1 MSVVDELLEVDG
13 LDWLRTLSSGW
24 EAIPLKR
31 LARIKYGLGQ
41 PPRLLDGGLPLI
53 RATNVNRGKI
63 TPQDLVFVDP
73 DDVPYERDPILRT
86 DDIIVVRSGAYTGD
100 SAIIPREYDGAIS
113 GYDMVVRATKAD
125 PRFIAFSLLSIPV
138 LHHQIDLCR
147 LRAAQPHLNAEELG
161 ETILCVPP
169 LPEQRAIAGFLDRKT
184 AQIDAVVAKKQRL
197 IERLQEKRQALISHA
212 VTKGLNPHAP
222 MKDSGIEWLKEVPAH
237 WMVRRFRHCGTIPN
251 GQVDPRLPAYRDMVL
266 IAPNHI
272 ESETGRLLLTETA
285 FEQGAE
291 SGKYVA
297 QKCDVIY
304 SKIRPELQK
313 ACIAPVRCLCS
324 ADMYPITP
332 KPDMVAEYILYN
344 LLCDWF
350 TKYAVLWSDR
360 VAMPKVNRETFGNCF
375 MVVPPLDEQKRIVR
389 YITTQTE
396 HIDRMTDRIRT
407 QIAKLQE
414 YRQTLI
420 SAAVTGKINVGKEA
434 AHDPH

>member
-1 MSVVDELLEVDG
+1 MTKIEQGWSPQCDGRQAEPGEWGVLKVGCMNSGVYVESENKALPPELEPVRSYEIKVGDVLMSRSNTVELVGAVGRVHQTQGRILLCDKLYRLDLDDEVLHSGFAVYLL
-13 LDWLRTLSSGW
+13 RSH
-24 EAIPLKR
+24 AAR
-31 LARIKYGLGQ
+31 LQL
-41 PPRLLDGGLPLI
+41 
-53 RATNVNRGKI
+53 
-63 TPQDLVFVDP
+63 
-73 DDVPYERDPILRT
+73 ERDA
-86 DDIIVVRSGAYTGD
+86 SGA
-100 SAIIPREYDGAIS
+100 SPSMKNIS
-113 GYDMVVRATKAD
+113 NERVANMVL
-125 PRFIAFSLLSIPV
+125 AFPSI
-138 LHHQIDLCR
+138 
-147 LRAAQPHLNAEELG
+147 
-161 ETILCVPP
+161 
-169 LPEQRAIAGFLDRKT
+169 PEQRAIAAFLDRKT

-212 VTKGLNPHAP
+212 VTKGLDAHAP

-285 FEQGAE
+285 FEQGAG

-297 QKCDVIY
+297 QKGDVIY

-313 ACIAPVRCLCS
+313 ACIAPERCLCS

-375 MVVPPLDEQKRIVR
+375 MVVPPLDEQKQIVR
-389 YITTQTE
+389 HITAQTE
-396 HIDRMTDRIRT
+396 HIDKMTDRIRT
-407 QIAKLQE
+407 QISKLQE

-420 SAAVTGKINVGKEA
+420 SAAVTGKINVTKEA
-434 AHDPH
+434 AC